1 MVFYFLGRMMGV
13 GIVGGFT
20 ILFINLW
27 GNVFLGLFFFQPTNQ
42 ILGGKVLKNNQ

>member
-1 MVFYFLGRMMGV
+1 MIGV

-27 GNVFLGLFFFQPTNQ
+27 GNVFLGLVFFFNLPTKFW
-42 ILGGKVLKNNQ
+42 GEKF

>member
-1 MVFYFLGRMMGV
+1 MIGV

-27 GNVFLGLFFFQPTNQ
+27 EMCFWGWFFFQPTNQ
-42 ILGGKVLKNNQ
+42 VLGGKVLKNNQLNKSMA